1 MKRNIAILIFCI
13 CSVLFSFQSSA
24 QTKIIKG
31 GSPYGDVLYN
41 FDGTSLRSGTNQYS
55 TALFNW
61 DGEAIR
67 KGSSKYSEKLLTIS
81 GKLPVGLLIFIL
93 M

>member
-1 MKRNIAILIFCI
+1 MKRNISILLICI
-13 CSVLFSFQSSA
+13 CSVLISFQSFA

-31 GSPYGDVLYN
+31 GSAYGDVLYN

-55 TALFNW
+55 TVLFNW

-67 KGSSKYSEKLLTIS
+67 KGS
-81 GKLPVGLLIFIL
+81 GKHS
-93 M
+93 